1 MSIPR
6 CSTPFFL
13 CASQLETRGPLVGWP
28 TRTINHRPSFE
39 LTCTWSSLPL
49 ILNIALIWTFYY
61 NICVLSSPYNSII
74 VFLLHFSSFLHL
86 SQGTVGRTTR
96 WSSVQD
102 GFRILSGSSGGSS
115 PVVRHYR
122 DFLTPKSICFAS
134 SCIFFKKEEEVQ
146 EEEVWCLK
154 KRISSF

>member
-1 MSIPR
+1 M
-6 CSTPFFL
+6 
-13 CASQLETRGPLVGWP
+13 
-28 TRTINHRPSFE
+28 
-39 LTCTWSSLPL
+39 
-49 ILNIALIWTFYY
+49 
-61 NICVLSSPYNSII
+61 
-74 VFLLHFSSFLHL
+74 
-86 SQGTVGRTTR
+86 GRTTR
-96 WSSVQD
+96 WSSEQD

-134 SCIFFKKEEEVQ
+134 SCIFLKKEEEVQ